1 MSWMERRVH
10 IGVVTRPL
18 ENESMRETSGS
29 CQWSLAMQSRR
40 RVFRRFRGPRRPPAS
55 SSALRRIRQLGR
67 PTAAPPPEAAVASAM
82 VSSSI
87 YVAVTYVPPSGPS
100 LRASTKSRS
109 PSTIRRAAPPSS
121 TVSKR
126 GAMKRTSRSSKT
138 ASSKSCVCAG
148 LPWPR
153 AKICSTICVFS
164 FDIRMALSGGP
175 PASSGAPPSR
185 SRSKSARPSRFFAV
199 RPVCDIP
206 APSTSPSVKSSSC
219 RYTSASSFCCASSAA
234 IAESMSPIKSSPAP
248 AFCALTLSF
257 LKSPPRPP
265 CRRSLKAQSSQ
276 TKSPDAFSA
285 QQLQHKARGH
295 RGHSTRPSSSPHLT
309 QNETCVG
316 CATHGADF
324 FHRRDTPPAILR
336 LGSWRLSRSL

>member
-1 MSWMERRVH
+1 
-10 IGVVTRPL
+10 
-18 ENESMRETSGS
+18 MRETRES
-29 CQWSLAMQSRR
+29 CQNSAMMVVFSLS
-40 RVFRRFRGPRRPPAS
+40 FRRCRGPRRTSAS
-55 SSALRRIRQLGR
+55 SSSRRRKNEAGT
-67 PTAAPPPEAAVASAM
+67 PTSGPPLEAAVASAM
-82 VSSSI
+82 VSRSMYFS
-87 YVAVTYVPPSGPS
+87 VTYVPPTEGS
-100 LRASTKSRS
+100 LRVVTKSRI
-109 PSTIRRAAPPSS
+109 PFTISCARRPPPSS
-121 TVSKR
+121 AAKR
-126 GAMKRTSRSSKT
+126 GTTKRTSSSLKT